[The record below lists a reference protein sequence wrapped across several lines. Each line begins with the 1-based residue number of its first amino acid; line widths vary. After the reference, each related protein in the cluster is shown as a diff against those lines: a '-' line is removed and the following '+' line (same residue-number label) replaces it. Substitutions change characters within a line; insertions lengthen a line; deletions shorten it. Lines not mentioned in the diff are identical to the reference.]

1 MSNMDMSDRTEFQG
15 GGVMP
20 NGVFP
25 KGSDALT
32 PSDKLMLQSRTG
44 QEVDS
49 RAPLDPGFWYGNS
62 NFDPNMKAP
71 VDRDRIRRERQARR
85 EEGRRYR
92 ESPR

>member
-1 MSNMDMSDRTEFQG
+1 MSDRSEFQG

-25 KGSDALT
+25 KGNDALT
-32 PSDKLMLQSRTG
+32 PSDKLRLMSTTG
-44 QEVDS
+44 QTEDS
-49 RAPLDPGFWYGNS
+49 RAKVDPGFWYGNEY
-62 NFDPNMKAP
+62 FDINEKPP
-71 VDRDRIRRERQARR
+71 VDRDRIRRERQNRR